1 VLGDDL
7 ELYLLERGP
16 SSGDPVYSNENR
28 RPWFS
33 SLDASQAC
41 KAGSSAARAASTEE
55 YSKDGSAISVS
66 PLKLQLNPA
75 SCTMTGAA
83 SFLTLTSSLNQRT
96 RYCS

>member
-1 VLGDDL
+1 LMLPKRARPAPALRVD
-7 ELYLLERGP
+7 RGTV
-16 SSGDPVYSNENR
+16 GGR
-28 RPWFS
+28 
-33 SLDASQAC
+33 LD
-41 KAGSSAARAASTEE
+41 
-55 YSKDGSAISVS
+55 ISIS